1 MSNFS
6 MSQQQ
11 HATLLAKKIFN
22 SNNADEV
29 HAFISLDLEVDWM
42 VSYPDE
48 TLLVERAFRVINT
61 PELFAKWWNNVQ
73 RQQPLTVWSQLPNN
87 KNLAS
92 VFLQPAGCYD
102 FKSNLL
108 KADPGTAAEH
118 QELANQS
125 KSVESALNPTWDK
138 VSSYLKTNKLLT
150 DLVISFDE
158 YRQKNLYL
166 TASTEKDFHSLRPM
180 ELSSANAMDMYV
192 RLNSHGLSVK
202 NLWYLSAF
210 LDAPWDKWSTEQ
222 WKVAV
227 ENHNAGILVRAL
239 ETAAQKYGS
248 YSSSSTDKSRFEK
261 MMSQIEKFYKKMP
274 NLSLLSLNVAQKD
287 AFVLS
292 TVRCKSVDE
301 DLMRSF
307 YRSLGRGLQSVL
319 DQPVSLDPFSSG
331 VVEALIDTTC
341 FRSTMLSK
349 RSLNSLKKDPSPPTT
364 VEEMCQKITAEAAK
378 ELSSLKII
386 DTQTLPMLMT
396 HVAASLPPDKQK
408 VFLESLQDSSL
419 YRNQSSEMSLSLL
432 GWSVKGMETAKSDQ
446 EKSNWANIYWQ
457 SIFSVQV
464 ANQHYWL
471 KKIHG
476 LQDFIVPV
484 ACWNQD
490 FENTLMK
497 ALSKRKSND
506 AIQSVLSKMSLVNA
520 TVGLTS
526 AEEPVKRRSKL

>member
-29 HAFISLDLEVDWM
+29 HAFISLNLDVDWM
-42 VSYPDE
+42 APYPDE

-61 PELFAKWWNNVQ
+61 PDLFVQWWSNVQ
-73 RQQPLTVWSQLPNN
+73 RQNPITVWSTLPND
-87 KNLAS
+87 KKLAS
-92 VFLQPAGCYD
+92 VFLQPAGCYG
-102 FKSNLL
+102 FKSDLL
-108 KADPGTAAEH
+108 KADPGTSLDH
-118 QELANQS
+118 QNLINQS

-138 VSSYLKTNKLLT
+138 VSSYLKTHNLLS
-150 DLVISFDE
+150 DLVFALDE

-166 TASTEKDFHSLRPM
+166 TASTEKEFQALRPT
-180 ELSSANAMDMYV
+180 ELSPANAMDMYV
-192 RLNSHGLSVK
+192 RLNSHGVGVK

-210 LDAPWDKWSTEQ
+210 LEAPWDKWSTEQ
-222 WKVAV
+222 WRVVV

-248 YSSSSTDKSRFEK
+248 YSSTDRPRFEK

-274 NLSLLSLNVAQKD
+274 NLGLLSLSVAQKD
-287 AFVLS
+287 ALVLS
-292 TVRCKSVDE
+292 TVKCNCGDE
-301 DLMRSF
+301 DIKRSF

-319 DQPVSLDPFSSG
+319 DQSLSLDPFSSG

-341 FRSTMLSK
+341 FRSTMLSI
-349 RSLNSLKKDPSPPTT
+349 RSLNSLKKDTSPPTT
-364 VEEMCQKITAEAAK
+364 VEQMCQKITAEAAK
-378 ELSSLKII
+378 ELSSLKVI

-396 HVAASLPPDKQK
+396 HVAASLPTDKQK
-408 VFLESLQDSSL
+408 VFLESLQESSL

-432 GWSVKGMETAKSDQ
+432 GWSVKGMETAQSDQ

-484 ACWNQD
+484 TCWNQD

-497 ALSKRKSND
+497 ALGKRKSND

-520 TVGLTS
+520 TAGLTAS
-526 AEEPVKRRSKL
+526 EEPIKRRSKL